1 MYQSGQ
7 KNTFKIKYLTNS
19 KDEHLL
25 VFCLLSNFCQF
36 MVLLL
41 LSYRFYLS
49 GDTTLI
55 TSYIAVIIHLSFAVS
70 LIMVYIFILIYM

>member
-1 MYQSGQ
+1 
-7 KNTFKIKYLTNS
+7 
-19 KDEHLL
+19 
-25 VFCLLSNFCQF
+25 

-49 GDTTLI
+49 GDTTSI